1 MKKSKKKVMTAG
13 LLGLARL
20 ERVGAKFTAN
30 TRPQITFQEMNLSV
44 ASEMRFLL
52 CLVLT
57 LNSVI
62 CPILQGEEKEVAP
75 QPKVKKIGENR
86 YRLGLVEF
94 DAKTREVSI
103 PAVVNMRE
111 GGPIEYLL
119 VHENGKVHE
128 SILTTAASPLD
139 IQVAMKLLK
148 YQPGHGDVF
157 NRLLPPELIEKEGG
171 KKEDRGDLVY
181 FSFQPDGEKQ
191 PIPTYELV
199 VDGEDADA
207 MEAGGWIYT
216 GSVIEGGS
224 FMAETEGSILAIY
237 IDHLALFNMTRDGAD
252 LDDRWGARS
261 SVIPE
266 IGTKGVFRIH
276 SQEIEV
282 TN

>member
-1 MKKSKKKVMTAG
+1 
-13 LLGLARL
+13 
-20 ERVGAKFTAN
+20 
-30 TRPQITFQEMNLSV
+30 MNLSV
-44 ASEMRFLL
+44 TSAMRFLL

-57 LNSVI
+57 LNSLI
-62 CPILQGEEKEVAP
+62 CPILQGEEKEAAP
-75 QPKVKKIGENR
+75 QPKVKKVGENR

-94 DAKTREVSI
+94 DAKTREISI

-111 GGPIEYLL
+111 GGPIEYIL

-157 NRLLPPELIEKEGG
+157 NQLLPPELIEKEGG
-171 KKEDRGDLVY
+171 KKEDRGDLV
-181 FSFQPDGEKQ
+181 FLSFQPDGEKQ
-191 PIPTYELV
+191 PIPAYELV

-207 MEAGGWIYT
+207 MEAGGWVYT

-224 FMAETEGSILAIY
+224 FMAEAEGSILAIY

-252 LDDRWGARS
+252 LDERWGARS

-266 IGTKGVFRIH
+266 IGIKGVFRIH
-276 SQEIEV
+276 PREIDV